1 MATSQRGKIQVE
13 LGRTLTDY
21 TLMTDSGDHQTFTAG
36 TIYSGKSGYAPDVR
50 PNGIVTGQ
58 QLLSTHATADTVT
71 IAGFTA
77 HSAGTLFTVAASSI
91 AVTRPSTSTHKIS
104 SIIMDDAGALDE
116 VEGSESTAFSTTRGS
131 AGGPPLIPVD
141 AVEIGQVRM
150 SAQASAVID
159 ETEIYQDMGDHAEYA
174 DYPTPEISNMGDGSY
189 ATASSQVNA
198 YVKFNAAFPLS
209 HTGPA
214 AKRVYVK
221 YYTPTLSDLLRTVDF
236 VPAETGITKTS
247 QTTYEGSGV
256 SGAIGSM
263 KADTI
268 TDASF
273 TVFAGDAIT
282 DAILREK
289 NQYVTVKWF
298 PDASKTPYL
307 LTQGLL
313 GVVRSFPAG
322 NQNKIT
328 CTVYAEKASVEF
340 SS

>member
-13 LGRTLTDY
+13 LGRVLTDY
-21 TLMTDSGDHQTFTAG
+21 ALMTDSGDHRTFTAG
-36 TIYSGKSGYAPDVR
+36 SIYSGKAGFAPDVR

-58 QLLSTHATADTVT
+58 RLLSTHASNNTVT
-71 IAGFTA
+71 VAGFTA
-77 HSAGTLFTVAASSI
+77 YSAGTLYTVAAGTQT
-91 AVTRPSTSTHKIS
+91 VTRPSTSNYKIS
-104 SIIMDDAGALDE
+104 SIIMDDSGALDE
-116 VEGSESTAFSTTRGS
+116 VEGTEGSSFSATRGA

-141 AVEIGQVRM
+141 AVELGQVRM
-150 SAQASAVID
+150 SSQTAALIA
-159 ETEIYQDMGDHAEYA
+159 ETEIYQDVGTHAEYA
-174 DYPTPEISNMGDGSY
+174 DYPTPEVNNTGDGSY
-189 ATASSQVNA
+189 ASASAQVNC
-198 YVKFNAAFPLS
+198 YVKFNAAFPLA

-214 AKRVYVK
+214 AKRVYIK
-221 YYTPTLSDLLRTVDF
+221 YYTPTLSDLLRTADF
-236 VPAETGITKTS
+236 VPAETGITKNSETV
-247 QTTYEGSGV
+247 YEGSGV

-268 TDASF
+268 SDCSF
-273 TVFAGDAIT
+273 TVFAGDGIT

-289 NQYVTVKWF
+289 NQYITVKWF

-313 GVVRSFPAG
+313 GVVRSFPSG
-322 NQNKIT
+322 NQNKID